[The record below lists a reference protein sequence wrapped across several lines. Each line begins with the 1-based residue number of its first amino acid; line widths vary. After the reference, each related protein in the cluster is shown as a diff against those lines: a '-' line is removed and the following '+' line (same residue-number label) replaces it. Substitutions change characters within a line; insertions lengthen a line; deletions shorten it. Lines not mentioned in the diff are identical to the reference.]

1 MAFSPNVFHQQQN
14 WLKPPIFYPTFQH
27 KYFEQPCLQHTDYC
41 VSWSDCN
48 LFLHDIILFEILR
61 CRSLST
67 VTCQIL
73 CTGMTLVLL
82 LLYQYGLIQICKP
95 GQGGLCSSAWQP
107 WAISS
112 QSHLAFLSKSLASE
126 RVNSFIPCFSHQQL
140 FSNWVLSTVLFHS
153 AICHHKIRKR
163 E

>member
-14 WLKPPIFYPTFQH
+14 WLKHPIFYPTFQH

-48 LFLHDIILFEILR
+48 LFLHDTILFEILR

-73 CTGMTLVLL
+73 CTGMTLV
-82 LLYQYGLIQICKP
+82 CT
-95 GQGGLCSSAWQP
+95 
-107 WAISS
+107 
-112 QSHLAFLSKSLASE
+112 
-126 RVNSFIPCFSHQQL
+126 
-140 FSNWVLSTVLFHS
+140 STVSVWTHTDMQTWTRRFVFFSVAAMGHFFTEPPSFSFQKPCLCKSKFLYSMLFTS
-153 AICHHKIRKR
+153 ATIL
-163 E
+163 